1 MKIVKVVFRNGI
13 EEKFE
18 VDNYSIADNDICLY
32 LQKGH
37 RTSGMI
43 NLCEVR
49 YFDVVDKEEN

>member
-37 RTSGMI
+37 RTAGMI
-43 NLCEVR
+43 NLCEVK
-49 YFDVVDKEEN
+49 YFDVVDKEDD

>member
-49 YFDVVDKEEN
+49 YFDVVDKEDD

>member
-1 MKIVKVVFRNGI
+1 MKIVKVVFRNGSK
-13 EEKFE
+13 EKFE

-49 YFDVVDKEEN
+49 YFDVVDKEDD